1 MEFKF
6 SNFHA
11 ANQVENDRLICTVK
25 SPNDGTNPTGIWITP
40 INKELLTDASGNGKH
55 FNDVWYYYD
64 YKKSLTGVWGVKS
77 QNTGA
82 TI

>member
-11 ANQVENDRLICTVK
+11 ANQ
-25 SPNDGTNPTGIWITP
+25 
-40 INKELLTDASGNGKH
+40 ELLTDASGNGKH